1 MMLKVAKWFIYL
13 IASCFMGI
21 APLVAETPETD
32 TSRQLDDFFK
42 THLESIA
49 APGFSVTVVRGEEVI
64 FSKGYGVVTAGG
76 ETPLGDDT
84 ILAIG
89 SLAKS
94 FTAMA
99 IMQLEEQGLLELDDP
114 VVKYLPWFRSADKTL
129 SDTITLRMCLNN
141 TTGLSASFATIM
153 QNQSRDA
160 DALEVGVRA
169 LSSYQMGRKPGES
182 FEYLNEGWNVLG
194 LIIEKLSGLSWEQ
207 YIAQNIFLPLEM
219 DRSSSERKVLE
230 SWQISTG
237 HYSGITPQPAAF
249 IHIQGSLP
257 AGSGFYSS
265 SRNLGNYLI
274 SLLNEGRFG
283 HEQLLSAGSVK
294 SMWRPA
300 ALMRVLPYEM
310 GGTGEPAHYGMGWIV
325 MELDDKTFIGHG
337 GEFRTMSSLA
347 LLDPESRAG
356 VILLYNTG
364 QLDGYTSQS
373 NQYAAYNALRI
384 VNGLPLSDYGIP
396 REKDPT
402 LNNFKPDHKL
412 AAYIGT
418 YLSDSGS
425 RLDISLGGSEGLQ
438 AFLVESIYPADF
450 DVDFV
455 NRTNFELRNIAGTK
469 SGYFVQTDTGVVTE
483 VNVGGQPFRRKREMD
498 PDRFQTHQ
506 AGSPAIS
513 FQLPVDWRVDDQE
526 HGFIASSGDG
536 ASQWLEG
543 EVTTATFDDW
553 LNLLENKV
561 GQKAA
566 DSKPVETREFRNGY
580 FYRGVSYLKDS
591 NGDRHHALS
600 LYVNNRGVSY
610 IFTLSVADEELTHA
624 IINTLNP
631 FLDSLYLP

>member
-1 MMLKVAKWFIYL
+1 MTQIITKLFPCL
-13 IASCFMGI
+13 IAAGFVTA
-21 APLVAETPETD
+21 APVFAATPD
-32 TSRQLDDFFK
+32 DDLSRHLDDFFQ
-42 THLESIA
+42 THLENIA
-49 APGFSVTVVRGEEVI
+49 APGFSVSVVRGEEVI
-64 FSKGYGVVTAGG
+64 FSKGYGVVTAGE

-89 SLAKS
+89 SLTKS

-141 TTGLSASFATIM
+141 TTGLAASFTTIM
-153 QNQSRDA
+153 QNQSQDA
-160 DALEVGVRA
+160 DALEMGVRA
-169 LSSYQMGRKPGES
+169 LSSYQMTREPGQS

-194 LIIEKLSGLSWEQ
+194 LIIEKLSGISWEQ

-230 SWQISTG
+230 NWQISTG
-237 HYSGITPQPAAF
+237 HYSGIRPEPAAF

-257 AGSGFYSS
+257 AGSGFYASV
-265 SRNLGNYLI
+265 RNLGNYMVA
-274 SLLNEGRFG
+274 LLSEGRFG
-283 HEQLLSAGSVK
+283 QEQLLSADSLK

-300 ALMRVLPYEM
+300 ASMRVLPYEM

-325 MELDDKTFIGHG
+325 MELDGKTYIGHG
-337 GEFRTMSSLA
+337 GEFRTMSSLV
-347 LLDPESRAG
+347 LLDPESRLG
-356 VILLYNTG
+356 VALLYNTG
-364 QLDGYTSQS
+364 ELDGYTSQS
-373 NQYAAYNALRI
+373 SQYAAYNALRI
-384 VNGLPLSDYGIP
+384 VNELPLSDYGIP

-402 LNNFKPDHKL
+402 LNDYRPEPELL
-412 AAYIGT
+412 AHTGT

-425 RLDISLGGSEGLQ
+425 RLDISAGGSEGLQ

-455 NRTNFELRNIAGTK
+455 NQTNFVLRNIAGTK
-469 SGYFVQTDTGVVTE
+469 NGYFVQTGTGVVTE

-498 PDRFQTHQ
+498 GDRFQTHQ

-526 HGFIASSGDG
+526 HGFMASAGG
-536 ASQWLEG
+536 EATQWLVG
-543 EVTTATFDDW
+543 EVTTDTFDGW
-553 LNLLENKV
+553 LGSIE
-561 GQKAA
+561 QKAVGA
-566 DSKPVETREFRNGY
+566 RPAETREFRNGY
-580 FYRGVSYLKDS
+580 FYRGVSYRLDS
-591 NGDRHHALS
+591 NGDRRNALS
-600 LYVNNRGVSY
+600 LYVSNRGVSY
-610 IFTLSVADEELTHA
+610 VFTLSVSDGELTQA
-624 IINTLNP
+624 IIGILNP